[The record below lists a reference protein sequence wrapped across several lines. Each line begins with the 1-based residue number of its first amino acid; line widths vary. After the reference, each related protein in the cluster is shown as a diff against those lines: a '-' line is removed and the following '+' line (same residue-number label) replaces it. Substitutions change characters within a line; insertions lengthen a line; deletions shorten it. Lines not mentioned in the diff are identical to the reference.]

1 MMAIRWVIS
10 LLFIIN
16 IYVMMLI
23 MGLLFLPWAVVSPKG
38 ARAACRTYARYAMWC
53 AHWMVGIRTE
63 IRGTPPTGEVL
74 VAAKH
79 QSFLDIIMI
88 FNAVPSAK
96 FIMKNELLYT
106 PVIGVYAYRLGSVPV
121 KRGRRAEAIKK
132 MVADVKAGAANPGQL
147 CIYPQGTRVKPGVKA
162 PYKIG
167 TYALYRELS
176 QPCVPAATN
185 AGVFW
190 PRKGIMRTPGTAVVE
205 FLDPIPPGVDQKIFM
220 ADLEERIEARSE
232 ALLDEAGFTR

>member
-1 MMAIRWVIS
+1 MTAFRWVIS
-10 LLFIIN
+10 LLYMIN
-16 IYVMMLI
+16 IYVVMLI
-23 MGLLFLPWAVVSPKG
+23 MGIVFLPWALISPSG
-38 ARAACRTYARYAMWC
+38 ARFACGTYASYAMWC
-53 AHWMVGIRTE
+53 ARWMVGIKTE
-63 IRGTPPTGEVL
+63 IRGTPPTDEVL

-106 PVIGVYAYRLGSVPV
+106 PIIGQYAYRLGCVPV

-132 MVADVKAGAANPGQL
+132 MVADVKAGQANPGQL
-147 CIYPQGTRVKPGVKA
+147 CIYPQGTRIKPGVKA

-167 TYALYRELS
+167 TYALYRELQ
-176 QPCVPAATN
+176 QPCVPVATN

-190 PRKGIMRTPGTAVVE
+190 PRKGIMKTPGVAVVE
-205 FLDPIPPGVDQKIFM
+205 FLGTIPKGVEQKEFM
-220 ADLEERIEARSE
+220 TELETRVEERSE
-232 ALLDEAGFTR
+232 ALLDEAGFQR

>member
-1 MMAIRWVIS
+1 MTAIRWVIS
-10 LLFIIN
+10 LLFVIN

-23 MGLLFLPWAVVSPKG
+23 MGILFLPWAAASPNG
-38 ARAACRTYARYAMWC
+38 ARVACATYARYTLWC
-53 AHWMVGIRTE
+53 ARWMVGIRSE
-63 IRGTPPTGEVL
+63 VRGTVPQGEVL

-88 FNAVPSAK
+88 YNALPAAK

-106 PVIGVYAYRLGSVPV
+106 PVIGVYAYRLGCIPV

-132 MVADVKAGAANPGQL
+132 MVADVKAGDALPGQL
-147 CIYPQGTRVKPGVKA
+147 CIYPQGTRIKPGVKA

-167 TYALYRELS
+167 TYALYRELN
-176 QPCVPAATN
+176 QPCVPVATN

-190 PRKGIMRTPGTAVVE
+190 PRKGIMRKPGLAVVD
-205 FLDPIPPGVDQKIFM
+205 FLDPIETGIDQDAFM
-220 ADLEERIEARSE
+220 KDMEERIETRSE
-232 ALLDEAGFTR
+232 ALLDEAGFQR